1 MSGLPAGW
9 AGETLAGVVQ
19 ADAPIIYGILQPG
32 PDLPG
37 GVPYVRPTEIKNNEI
52 DLQQLRRTSAS
63 IAERYR
69 RASLQTNDVVLSIV
83 GTIGK
88 VALVPPELS
97 GGNITQSSCR
107 LRAETA
113 LVEAPF
119 LAAFLKA
126 PQATDQFR
134 EISLGTAVPRL
145 NLEDVRR
152 IALPL
157 PPLAEQRR
165 IVAKLD
171 ALTARTARAR
181 AELDR
186 IPALAARY
194 KQVVLERA
202 VEGQLVGDPASWSS
216 MTLGELGKWA
226 SGGTPKS
233 GRAEYYDGDIPW
245 IRSGDLGDGPLTQHA
260 VTISDAG
267 LANSSAKWMPAGTV
281 LLAMYGATIGKVGLA
296 TYPVTTNQ
304 AIACLRCD
312 TTLVSP
318 EFAVWLLRSLKPSFV
333 EAGQGGAQPN
343 ISQTI
348 IKSWPVRV
356 PPLDEQAEIV
366 GRVAAAFTE
375 IDRLTA
381 EAAAARRL
389 LDRLDQAILTKAFR
403 GELVPQ
409 DTADEPASALL
420 ERNRA
425 ERAAA
430 PEPKRGRRKAAA

>member
-1 MSGLPAGW
+1 MSGLPDGW
-9 AGETLAGVVQ
+9 AEPSLIEACKKITDGTHHSPPNKATGEFKYVTAKNIRRHGLDLTDLTYVSADVHRGIYDRCPVEQGDVLYIKDGATTGLAINNPLDEPFSLLSSVALLKPDRRLLDERYLRHWLNSPETLASMIGQ
-19 ADAPIIYGILQPG
+19 MSGSA
-32 PDLPG
+32 
-37 GVPYVRPTEIKNNEI
+37 IKR
-52 DLQQLRRTSAS
+52 LTLT
-63 IAERYR
+63 
-69 RASLQTNDVVLSIV
+69 
-83 GTIGK
+83 TI
-88 VALVPPELS
+88 S
-97 GGNITQSSCR
+97 GQR
-107 LRAETA
+107 
-113 LVEAPF
+113 
-119 LAAFLKA
+119 
-126 PQATDQFR
+126 
-134 EISLGTAVPRL
+134 
-145 NLEDVRR
+145 
-152 IALPL
+152 LPL

-181 AELDR
+181 ADLDR

-194 KQVVLERA
+194 KQAVLKRA
-202 VEGQLVGDPASWSS
+202 LRGQLVGDPAGWSS

-304 AIACLRCD
+304 AVACLRCD
-312 TTLVSP
+312 TALVSP
-318 EFAVWLLRSLKPSFV
+318 EFSMWLLRSLKPSFV

-348 IKSWPVRV
+348 VKSWPVLV
-356 PPLDEQAEIV
+356 PPLNEQAEIV
-366 GRVAAAFTE
+366 RRVESAFTE

-381 EAAAARRL
+381 EAAAACRL
-389 LDRLDQAILTKAFR
+389 LDRLDQAILAKAFR

-409 DTADEPASALL
+409 DPADEPASVLL
-420 ERNRA
+420 DRIRA
-425 ERAAA
+425 ELAAA
-430 PEPKRGRRKAAA
+430 PKAKRAKRTAMA